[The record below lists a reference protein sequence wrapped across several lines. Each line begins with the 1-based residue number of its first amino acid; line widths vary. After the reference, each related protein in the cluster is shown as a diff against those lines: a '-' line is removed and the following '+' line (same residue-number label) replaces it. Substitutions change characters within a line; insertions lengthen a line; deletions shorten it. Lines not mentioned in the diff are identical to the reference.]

1 MSIGTTSNRGQIVI
15 PKTIRNKLQIGP
27 GKKLSITAEK
37 DHAIIRPLPDD
48 PVEAFCGVFQ
58 NRSSLTKSLIEE
70 RKKDRVRESKKTAR

>member
-58 NRSSLTKSLIEE
+58 NRSSLTRSLIEE